1 MTTDSRDVTSV
12 LERVLSAYGFTMQKE
27 LSEKLGIASNN
38 ISSWLKRGSVPA
50 SVLVQCAMDTGSDV
64 TWLVTGEFAKSNS
77 EPVNNESLEPS
88 NKALHEKILS
98 SSGKDILDRII
109 KAYGVTTKKDLAE
122 KLETS
127 PSSVSSWAL
136 RDVVPGDI
144 IIKCAMETRCPLH
157 WLMTGKDEFENSHSN
172 NQAANELPI
181 LEVKERSLLKGQ
193 ALYEQVLASG
203 GKAVLERIMQAYGF
217 TMQKELA
224 DLLGISTATIST
236 WIRRN
241 YFPGDVVVACA
252 LDTKINLMW
261 LALGDVNKDDD
272 LDILR
277 VKRMKLEG
285 GKLKPQGQRA
295 ITSDEIPDAAN
306 KNSIIYLSNG
316 LNSYL
321 VDFSVKDIFNGTF
334 LIELNS
340 VIDIYKTVILPDN
353 RIRLIGQGFEFDSEL
368 NMLQVKGLVIGKY
381 EKFI

>member
-1 MTTDSRDVTSV
+1 
-12 LERVLSAYGFTMQKE
+12 MQKE

-203 GKAVLERIMQAYGF
+203 GKPYL
-217 TMQKELA
+217 KE
-224 DLLGISTATIST
+224 S
-236 WIRRN
+236 
-241 YFPGDVVVACA
+241 C
-252 LDTKINLMW
+252 
-261 LALGDVNKDDD
+261 
-272 LDILR
+272 
-277 VKRMKLEG
+277 KRMVLLCRKSL
-285 GKLKPQGQRA
+285 L
-295 ITSDEIPDAAN
+295 T
-306 KNSIIYLSNG
+306 Y
-316 LNSYL
+316 
-321 VDFSVKDIFNGTF
+321 
-334 LIELNS
+334 
-340 VIDIYKTVILPDN
+340 
-353 RIRLIGQGFEFDSEL
+353 
-368 NMLQVKGLVIGKY
+368 
-381 EKFI
+381 